1 MVTIISCIFLVNYKY
16 LIIIFIFS
24 VKINIPKFNQQRVSM
39 VKYLGELF
47 NYQLVETDVIFATL
61 YSLITFGSS
70 ADCMDH
76 LYLFLYAKFSLWYR
90 KVSTFNVSII
100 YGLVFTM
107 HSLYYFESIST
118 ILFKHGL

>member
-1 MVTIISCIFLVNYKY
+1 
-16 LIIIFIFS
+16 
-24 VKINIPKFNQQRVSM
+24 M

-70 ADCMDH
+70 ADCMDY
-76 LYLFLYAKFSLWYR
+76 LYLFLYAKFSLWNR

-100 YGLVFTM
+100 YGLVFTI